1 MKPQRDFLYFL
12 GIEIM
17 LQAFRTHKRWM
28 MFIAMIFIIPSFVV
42 TGIYSYNRMSD
53 SENDLATVG
62 DTSITMMDFDNAK
75 RQYLDNFRRQ
85 MGQSFKPNMLDT
97 AEARASI
104 LAALISDRAISLE
117 IASEYMNVGEA
128 DAINLVKQ
136 APAFQRDG
144 KFSTE
149 AYQQFL
155 NSMGKSDEQFVL
167 ELRRDLTRQMLLSA
181 VSQTTQASNTVA
193 QRIHDLLTE
202 ERTIRTFEIKPTAF
216 LKSVS
221 VTDAE
226 AQSYYDQNKSLFAV
240 PESVDIEYV
249 VLSPESYKNIKA
261 SEDDIKTFY
270 EQNLQRFSTPEERRA
285 SHILI
290 AVNNEKTDADAK
302 KEADEIY
309 KQLQADPSKFA
320 QLAKSKS
327 ADPGSAR
334 QGGDLGFFQ
343 KGMMVPEFDNAVFS
357 GKKGDLVAPVKT
369 QFGYH
374 IIKIVDVKPAQAKP
388 LKEVRGEIEAL
399 YQQQAAIRA
408 FAEDAENFSNMVYEQ
423 SESLQPVAERFGL
436 KIQTVKNV
444 TRDFED
450 QLINP
455 NVIEALYGY
464 DVLEDKRNSNAI
476 EVASNTLLSAR
487 VTAHHKQTVKTF
499 DEVKGDI
506 VATLKNQKATEAA
519 RAQGSA
525 DIAKLLDKKSASAK
539 FGDKTVISRE
549 RPGAYAYEVVTAA
562 LRPDANKLPTYT
574 GVQTQDGSYFV
585 IEVQSSKKIEASPEQ
600 LAMRKAEL
608 AQLYSNPEQ
617 AAFISGL
624 ETKFGTQI
632 LKDEYKPGYQPTE
645 EDVAP

>member
-1 MKPQRDFLYFL
+1 
-12 GIEIM
+12 M

-290 AVNNEKTDADAK
+290 AVNNEKSDADAK

-374 IIKIVDVKPAQAKP
+374 IIKIVDIKPAQAKP
-388 LKEVRGEIEAL
+388 LKEVRAEIEAL

-525 DIAKLLDKKSASAK
+525 DIAKLLDKKSASGK

-632 LKDEYKPGYQPTE
+632 LKDEYKPGYQPMD

>member
-1 MKPQRDFLYFL
+1 
-12 GIEIM
+12 M

-167 ELRRDLTRQMLLSA
+167 ELRRDLTRQMLLST

-388 LKEVRGEIEAL
+388 LKEVRAEIEAL

-455 NVIEALYGY
+455 NVIEALYGF

-487 VTAHHKQTVKTF
+487 VTAHHKPTVKTF
-499 DEVKGDI
+499 DEVKSDI
-506 VATLKNQKATEAA
+506 VTTLKNQKATQAA

-525 DIAKLLDKKSASAK
+525 DIAKLLDKKPASAK

-549 RPGAYAYEVVTAA
+549 RPGVFAYEVVTAA
-562 LRPDANKLPTYT
+562 LRPQADKLPTYT

>member
-1 MKPQRDFLYFL
+1 
-12 GIEIM
+12 M

-388 LKEVRGEIEAL
+388 LKEVRGKIEAL

-455 NVIEALYGY
+455 NVIEALYGF

-525 DIAKLLDKKSASAK
+525 DIAKLLDKKSASGK

>member
-1 MKPQRDFLYFL
+1 
-12 GIEIM
+12 M

-202 ERTIRTFEIKPTAF
+202 ERIIRTFEIKPTAF

-290 AVNNEKTDADAK
+290 AVNGEKSDADAK

-374 IIKIVDVKPAQAKP
+374 IIKIVDVKAAQAKP

-525 DIAKLLDKKSASAK
+525 DIAKLLDKKSAGTK

-562 LRPDANKLPTYT
+562 LRPEANKLPTYT

-632 LKDEYKPGYQPTE
+632 LKDEYKPGYQPTD

>member
-1 MKPQRDFLYFL
+1 
-12 GIEIM
+12 M

-374 IIKIVDVKPAQAKP
+374 IIKIVDVKAAQAKP

-455 NVIEALYGY
+455 NVIEALYGF

-562 LRPDANKLPTYT
+562 LRPEANKLPTYT

-632 LKDEYKPGYQPTE
+632 LKDEYKPGYQPTD

>member
-1 MKPQRDFLYFL
+1 
-12 GIEIM
+12 M

-357 GKKGDLVAPVKT
+357 GKKGDLIAPVKT

-388 LKEVRGEIEAL
+388 LKEVRAEIEAL

-455 NVIEALYGY
+455 NVIEALYGF

-519 RAQGSA
+519 RSQGSA
-525 DIAKLLDKKSASAK
+525 DIAKLLDKKSASGK

-624 ETKFGTQI
+624 ETKFCTQI
-632 LKDEYKPGYQPTE
+632 LKDEYKPGYQPTD

>member
-1 MKPQRDFLYFL
+1 
-12 GIEIM
+12 M

-374 IIKIVDVKPAQAKP
+374 IIKIVDVKAAQAKP

-525 DIAKLLDKKSASAK
+525 DIAKLLDKKSAGTK

-632 LKDEYKPGYQPTE
+632 LKDEYKPGYQPTD

>member
-1 MKPQRDFLYFL
+1 
-12 GIEIM
+12 M

-343 KGMMVPEFDNAVFS
+343 KGIMVPEFDNAVFS

-388 LKEVRGEIEAL
+388 LKEVRAEIEAL

-455 NVIEALYGY
+455 NVIEALYGF

-525 DIAKLLDKKSASAK
+525 DIAKLLDKKSASGK

-632 LKDEYKPGYQPTE
+632 LKDEYKPGYQPTD

>member
-1 MKPQRDFLYFL
+1 
-12 GIEIM
+12 M

-357 GKKGDLVAPVKT
+357 GKKGDLIAPVKT

-476 EVASNTLLSAR
+476 EVAANTLLSAR

-525 DIAKLLDKKSASAK
+525 DIAKLLDKKSASGK

-632 LKDEYKPGYQPTE
+632 LKDEYKPGYQPTD

>member
-1 MKPQRDFLYFL
+1 
-12 GIEIM
+12 M

-455 NVIEALYGY
+455 NVIEALYGF

-525 DIAKLLDKKSASAK
+525 DIAKLLDKKSASGK

>member
-1 MKPQRDFLYFL
+1 
-12 GIEIM
+12 
-17 LQAFRTHKRWM
+17 

-374 IIKIVDVKPAQAKP
+374 IIKIVDVKAAQAKP

-455 NVIEALYGY
+455 NVIEALYGF

-562 LRPDANKLPTYT
+562 LRPEANKLPTYT

>member
-1 MKPQRDFLYFL
+1 
-12 GIEIM
+12 M

-85 MGQSFKPNMLDT
+85 MGQSFKPNMLDM

-455 NVIEALYGY
+455 NVIEALYGF

-525 DIAKLLDKKSASAK
+525 DIAKLLDKKSASGK

>member
-1 MKPQRDFLYFL
+1 
-12 GIEIM
+12 M

-388 LKEVRGEIEAL
+388 LKEVRAEIEAL

-455 NVIEALYGY
+455 NVIEALYGF

-519 RAQGSA
+519 RAQGSD
-525 DIAKLLDKKSASAK
+525 DIAKLLDKKSASGK

-632 LKDEYKPGYQPTE
+632 LKDEYKPGYQPTD

>member
-1 MKPQRDFLYFL
+1 
-12 GIEIM
+12 M

-104 LAALISDRAISLE
+104 LASLISDRAISLE

-374 IIKIVDVKPAQAKP
+374 IIKIVDVKAAQAKP

-455 NVIEALYGY
+455 NVIEALYGF

-525 DIAKLLDKKSASAK
+525 DIAKLLDKKSASVK

-562 LRPDANKLPTYT
+562 LRPEANKLPTYT

>member
-1 MKPQRDFLYFL
+1 
-12 GIEIM
+12 M

-181 VSQTTQASNTVA
+181 VFQTTQASNTVA

-374 IIKIVDVKPAQAKP
+374 IIKIVDVKAAQAKP

-455 NVIEALYGY
+455 NVIEALYGF

-487 VTAHHKQTVKTF
+487 VTAHHKQTVQTF

-562 LRPDANKLPTYT
+562 LRPEANKLPTYT

>member
-1 MKPQRDFLYFL
+1 
-12 GIEIM
+12 M

-334 QGGDLGFFQ
+334 QGGDLGFFP

-357 GKKGDLVAPVKT
+357 GKKGDLIAPVKT

-388 LKEVRGEIEAL
+388 LKEVRAEIEAL

-455 NVIEALYGY
+455 NVIEALYGF

-525 DIAKLLDKKSASAK
+525 DIAKLLDKKSANGK

-585 IEVQSSKKIEASPEQ
+585 IEVQCSKKIEASPEQ

-632 LKDEYKPGYQPTE
+632 LKDEYKPGYQPTD

>member
-1 MKPQRDFLYFL
+1 
-12 GIEIM
+12 M

-309 KQLQADPSKFA
+309 KLLQADPSKFA

-374 IIKIVDVKPAQAKP
+374 IIKIVDVKAAQAKP

-455 NVIEALYGY
+455 NVIEALYGF

-562 LRPDANKLPTYT
+562 LRPEANKLPTYT

>member
-1 MKPQRDFLYFL
+1 
-12 GIEIM
+12 M

-374 IIKIVDVKPAQAKP
+374 IIKIVDVKAAQAKP

-506 VATLKNQKATEAA
+506 VATLKNQKAMEAA

-525 DIAKLLDKKSASAK
+525 DIAKLLDKKSAGTK

-562 LRPDANKLPTYT
+562 LRPEANKLPTYT

-632 LKDEYKPGYQPTE
+632 LKDEYKPGYQPTD

>member
-1 MKPQRDFLYFL
+1 
-12 GIEIM
+12 M

-374 IIKIVDVKPAQAKP
+374 IIKIVDVKAAQAKP

-455 NVIEALYGY
+455 NVIEALYGF

-499 DEVKGDI
+499 DEVKVDI

-562 LRPDANKLPTYT
+562 LRPEANKLPTYT

-632 LKDEYKPGYQPTE
+632 LKDEYKPGYQSTE

>member
-1 MKPQRDFLYFL
+1 
-12 GIEIM
+12 M

-216 LKSVS
+216 LKTVS

-249 VLSPESYKNIKA
+249 VLSPESYKNIQA

-290 AVNNEKTDADAK
+290 AVNGEKSDADAK

-374 IIKIVDVKPAQAKP
+374 IIKIVDVKAAQAKP

-455 NVIEALYGY
+455 NVIEALYGF

-562 LRPDANKLPTYT
+562 LRPEANKLPTYT

>member
-1 MKPQRDFLYFL
+1 
-12 GIEIM
+12 M

-167 ELRRDLTRQMLLSA
+167 ELRRDLTRQMLLSS

-290 AVNNEKTDADAK
+290 AVNNEKSDADAK

-455 NVIEALYGY
+455 NVIEALYGF

-487 VTAHHKQTVKTF
+487 VTAHHKPTVKTF

-506 VATLKNQKATEAA
+506 VTTLKNQKATQAA

-525 DIAKLLDKKSASAK
+525 DIAKLLDKKSASGK

>member
-1 MKPQRDFLYFL
+1 
-12 GIEIM
+12 M

-249 VLSPESYKNIKA
+249 VLSPENYKNIKA

-290 AVNNEKTDADAK
+290 AVNDEKTDADAK

-374 IIKIVDVKPAQAKP
+374 IIKIVDVKAAQAKP

-455 NVIEALYGY
+455 NVIEALYGF

-562 LRPDANKLPTYT
+562 LRPEANKLPTYT

>member
-1 MKPQRDFLYFL
+1 
-12 GIEIM
+12 M

-374 IIKIVDVKPAQAKP
+374 IIKIVDVKAAQAKP

-450 QLINP
+450 QLINS
-455 NVIEALYGY
+455 NVIEALYGF

-562 LRPDANKLPTYT
+562 LRPEANKLPTYT

-632 LKDEYKPGYQPTE
+632 LKDEYKPGYQSTE

>member
-1 MKPQRDFLYFL
+1 
-12 GIEIM
+12 M

-136 APAFQRDG
+136 APAFQLDG

-374 IIKIVDVKPAQAKP
+374 IIKIVDVKAAQAKP

-455 NVIEALYGY
+455 NVIEALYGF

-562 LRPDANKLPTYT
+562 LRPEANKLPTYT

>member
-1 MKPQRDFLYFL
+1 
-12 GIEIM
+12 M

-334 QGGDLGFFQ
+334 QGGDLGFFH

-374 IIKIVDVKPAQAKP
+374 IIKIVDVKAAQAKP

-455 NVIEALYGY
+455 NVIEALYGF

-506 VATLKNQKATEAA
+506 VATLKNQKAKEAA

-525 DIAKLLDKKSASAK
+525 DIEKLLDKKSASAK

-562 LRPDANKLPTYT
+562 LRPEANKLPTYT

>member
-1 MKPQRDFLYFL
+1 
-12 GIEIM
+12 M

-62 DTSITMMDFDNAK
+62 DTSITQMDFDNSK
-75 RQYLDNFRRQ
+75 RQYLENFRRQ
-85 MGQSFKPNMLDT
+85 MGSSFKANMLDT

-104 LAALISDRAISLE
+104 LAALISDRAVSLE
-117 IASEYMNVGEA
+117 IASEYINVGEA

-136 APAFQRDG
+136 APAFQRNG
-144 KFSTE
+144 KFSVE

-167 ELRRDLTRQMLLSA
+167 ELRRDLSRQMLLAS
-181 VSQTTQASNTVA
+181 VSQTTLASNTVA

-202 ERTIRTFEIKPTAF
+202 ERTIRTFTVKPDAF
-216 LKSVS
+216 LKSVK
-221 VTDAE
+221 VTDEE
-226 AQSYYDQNKSLFAV
+226 AKTYYDQNQALFNV

-249 VLSPESYKNIKA
+249 VLSPASYKNIQA
-261 SEDDIKTFY
+261 SEEDIKTFY
-270 EQNLQRFSTPEERRA
+270 EQNLQRFSTPEQRRA

-290 AVNNEKTDADAK
+290 AVNADKDDAQAK
-302 KEADEIY
+302 KEADELY
-309 KQLQADPSKFA
+309 KQLQADSSKFA
-320 QLAKSKS
+320 QLAKEKS

-343 KGMMVPEFDNAVFS
+343 KGMMVPEFDAAVFN

-374 IIKIVDVKPAQAKP
+374 IIRIDDVKPAQPKA
-388 LKEVRGEIEAL
+388 LAEVRGEIEAL
-399 YQQQAAIRA
+399 YQQQAAMQA
-408 FAEDAENFSNMVYEQ
+408 FAEDAESFSNMVYEQ
-423 SESLQPVAERFGL
+423 SESLQPVAERYGL
-436 KIQTVKNV
+436 TIQTAKGI
-444 TRDFED
+444 TRDHQD
-450 QLINP
+450 SVLNP
-455 NVIEALYGY
+455 NVIEALYSF

-476 EVASNTLLSAR
+476 EVAANTLLSAR
-487 VTAHHKQTVKTF
+487 VTAHHRQSVKPF
-499 DEVKGDI
+499 EEVKNDI
-506 VATLKNQKATEAA
+506 VTSLKNRKAAEAA
-519 RAQGSA
+519 KTQGEK
-525 DIAKLLDKKSASAK
+525 DIAALKVKKAASAK
-539 FGDKTVISRE
+539 FGEKAVVSRE

-562 LRPDANKLPTYT
+562 LRPQADQLPAYT
-574 GVQTQDGSYFV
+574 GVLTPDGSYV
-585 IEVQSSKKIEASPEQ
+585 VVEVQSAKKVEASPEQ

-624 ETKFGTQI
+624 EAKFGTQI
-632 LKDEYKPGYQPTE
+632 LKEEYKPGYKPSE
-645 EDVAP
+645 ENAQ

>member
-1 MKPQRDFLYFL
+1 
-12 GIEIM
+12 M

-455 NVIEALYGY
+455 NVIEALYGF

-487 VTAHHKQTVKTF
+487 VTAHHKPTVKTF

-525 DIAKLLDKKSASAK
+525 DIAKLLDKKSASGK

>member
-1 MKPQRDFLYFL
+1 
-12 GIEIM
+12 M

-357 GKKGDLVAPVKT
+357 GKKGDLIAPVKT

-388 LKEVRGEIEAL
+388 LKEVRAEIEAL

-525 DIAKLLDKKSASAK
+525 DIAKLLDKKSASGK

-632 LKDEYKPGYQPTE
+632 LKDEYKPGYQPTD
-645 EDVAP
+645 EDVTP

>member
-1 MKPQRDFLYFL
+1 
-12 GIEIM
+12 M

-97 AEARASI
+97 AEARATI
-104 LAALISDRAISLE
+104 LAALLSDRAISLE

-455 NVIEALYGY
+455 NVIEALYGF

-525 DIAKLLDKKSASAK
+525 DIAKLLDKKPASAK

-549 RPGAYAYEVVTAA
+549 RPGAFAYEVVTAA
-562 LRPDANKLPTYT
+562 LRPQADKLPTYT

>member
-1 MKPQRDFLYFL
+1 
-12 GIEIM
+12 M

-455 NVIEALYGY
+455 NVIEALYGF

-525 DIAKLLDKKSASAK
+525 DIAKLLDKKPASAK

-549 RPGAYAYEVVTAA
+549 RPGAFAYEVVTAA
-562 LRPDANKLPTYT
+562 LRPQADKLPTYT

>member
-1 MKPQRDFLYFL
+1 
-12 GIEIM
+12 M

-357 GKKGDLVAPVKT
+357 GKKGDLIAPVKT

-388 LKEVRGEIEAL
+388 LKEVRAEIEAL

-455 NVIEALYGY
+455 NVIEALYGF

-487 VTAHHKQTVKTF
+487 VTEHHKQTVKTF

-525 DIAKLLDKKSASAK
+525 DIAKLLDKKSASGK

-632 LKDEYKPGYQPTE
+632 LKDEYKPGYQPTD

>member
-1 MKPQRDFLYFL
+1 
-12 GIEIM
+12 M

-249 VLSPESYKNIKA
+249 VLSPENYKNIKA

-374 IIKIVDVKPAQAKP
+374 IIKIVDVKAAQAKP

-455 NVIEALYGY
+455 NVIEALYGF

-562 LRPDANKLPTYT
+562 LRPEANKLPTYT
-574 GVQTQDGSYFV
+574 GVQAQDGSYFV

>member
-1 MKPQRDFLYFL
+1 
-12 GIEIM
+12 M

-499 DEVKGDI
+499 DEVKSDI

-525 DIAKLLDKKSASAK
+525 DIAKLLDKKSASGK

-632 LKDEYKPGYQPTE
+632 LKDEYKPGYQPTD

>member
-1 MKPQRDFLYFL
+1 
-12 GIEIM
+12 M

-290 AVNNEKTDADAK
+290 AVDNEKTDADAK

-374 IIKIVDVKPAQAKP
+374 IIKIVDVKAAQAKP

-455 NVIEALYGY
+455 NVIEALYGF

-562 LRPDANKLPTYT
+562 LRPEANKLPTYT

>member
-1 MKPQRDFLYFL
+1 
-12 GIEIM
+12 M

-181 VSQTTQASNTVA
+181 VSQTTQPSNTVA

-388 LKEVRGEIEAL
+388 LKEVRAEIEAL

-455 NVIEALYGY
+455 NVIEALYGF

-525 DIAKLLDKKSASAK
+525 DIAKLLDKKSASGK

-632 LKDEYKPGYQPTE
+632 LKDEYKPGYQPTD